1 MADDE
6 GKSEGKG
13 KGGEGEILRT
23 LPSDPLSLQARM

>member
-13 KGGEGEILRT
+13 KGEGEILRT
-23 LPSDPLSLQARM
+23 LPSDPLSSQARM